1 MRQSQQENR
10 QVSLVRK
17 EKADRR
23 DLKVRKLC
31 AQREGVFSCAVSP
44 LCQPSL

>member
-1 MRQSQQENR
+1 MSQNQQENQR
-10 QVSLVRK
+10 VSLVRK

-23 DLKVRKLC
+23 DLKVGGSRVP
-31 AQREGVFSCAVSP
+31 RERGCSVSP